1 MQVEILHPP
10 PAQIF
15 CPICSCV
22 FRQHQKHLHMT
33 KHVSGK
39 HPGCEVFLKCP
50 VCCNKFTNAKFAG
63 LHKCDDS
70 SPANEGSA
78 SWRLCNLSAASWSEL
93 MPAMSLDYA
102 GQRNVCYNSPLPLS
116 HPPPLFSRYIQF
128 GLLLNFIYLTYLTFK
143 LITFNFL
150 NIIIKLI

>member
-1 MQVEILHPP
+1 MLGNIVYGRLEHVENRGQFIGLPSKGCICVLGSLHINIDGLLEKSEGLPGSLLLGCSSLQNKVAPSIMQVEILHPP

-63 LHKCDDS
+63 LHKCDPQS
-70 SPANEGSA
+70 SPAN
-78 SWRLCNLSAASWSEL
+78 
-93 MPAMSLDYA
+93 
-102 GQRNVCYNSPLPLS
+102 
-116 HPPPLFSRYIQF
+116 
-128 GLLLNFIYLTYLTFK
+128 
-143 LITFNFL
+143 
-150 NIIIKLI
+150 